1 LVGKNAKFMTP
12 KDFANIV
19 AEANNVVC
27 Y

>member
-12 KDFANIV
+12 KEFANIV
-19 AEANNVVC
+19 AEANNVVS

>member
-12 KDFANIV
+12 KEFANIV
-19 AEANNVVC
+19 AEVTNVVS